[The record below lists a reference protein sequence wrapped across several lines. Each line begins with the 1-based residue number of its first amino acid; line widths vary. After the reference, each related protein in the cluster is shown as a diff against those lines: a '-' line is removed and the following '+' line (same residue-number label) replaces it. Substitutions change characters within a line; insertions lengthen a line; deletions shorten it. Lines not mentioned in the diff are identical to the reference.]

1 MSSLLGYRR
10 VSDLNTLS
18 NIYWLNVSKFQ
29 SSNTK
34 LLEVVLEI
42 KSNTKSTQSGKI
54 NITQAKTS
62 HLDQWQNSTLL
73 VFYLQHMCCILLF
86 ILYAAFFSESLVFSV
101 THVERYIW
109 FSSDTFFVEEESN
122 DTSNGSFC
130 VCAQSLKQK
139 AWATKEIWYC
149 DSHGFQDLSRQLMQR
164 KPHYVELAC
173 EANLISLISL
183 DFFLDYIC
191 FNFSRVWLMYA
202 LYTVDIKYVI
212 LYKFAASWG
221 SIQNSETLEFF
232 ND

>member
-73 VFYLQHMCCILLF
+73 LYFIYSICVAFYCLYYMQH
-86 ILYAAFFSESLVFSV
+86 FFSESLVFSV
-101 THVERYIW
+101 THVERYSW
-109 FSSDTFFVEEESN
+109 FSSDTFFVAHQMAP
-122 DTSNGSFC
+122 F
-130 VCAQSLKQK
+130 VYVPR
-139 AWATKEIWYC
+139 AW
-149 DSHGFQDLSRQLMQR
+149 SR
-164 KPHYVELAC
+164 KPELPKK
-173 EANLISLISL
+173 SDT
-183 DFFLDYIC
+183 DFRIC
-191 FNFSRVWLMYA
+191 QDS
-202 LYTVDIKYVI
+202 
-212 LYKFAASWG
+212 
-221 SIQNSETLEFF
+221 
-232 ND
+232 